1 MSKPTTQVKVPSL
14 RNALTLIGGVILAA
28 SASAATTQV
37 SANSNYFNG
46 WQFNTSTSPGTGC
59 GTEDTPAT
67 TVFAGTLG
75 SGTFQ
80 LTADASPTP
89 EQWQN
94 CPVWTFG
101 GGMPAG
107 IGAPPS
113 VSAVNIRRGNT
124 QYTFPQALPVGT
136 TFFVQDLDSQ
146 ESVNV
151 SFLSC
156 SGQAIDASSF
166 DLLRVSN
173 PSATT
178 PIVTPGA
185 SWAATRASLNASSPN
200 EVFGI
205 TIRDSNVCSIR
216 LVSTANSNSGGEL
229 FFFGLPAA
237 TVTAVDDTG
246 TTTPTAPVTVDLRV
260 NDSTNQ
266 PGYVSLNTPTITTQP
281 TNGTV
286 SIDGSGNAVYTPNA
300 NFTGT
305 DTFKYQVCTQTAV
318 PQCAQATATITVNAL
333 PPAPPVINDAS
344 YTTPV
349 NTPVNGTAGT
359 GGQVPPSSTFQ
370 VVTPPAHG
378 QLTIDP
384 TTGAFTYTPSANYT
398 GTDTA
403 TVRVCL
409 PAPNSTVCDDAV
421 LTFNVQGSGG
431 GSSAT
436 PVPALGEWTL
446 IGLTTLVAM
455 LGFGRL
461 RRRQR

>member
-1 MSKPTTQVKVPSL
+1 MYKQIIQVKIPNL
-14 RNALTLIGGVILAA
+14 RNALALMSGVILAA

-59 GTEDTPAT
+59 ISENTSAT

-80 LTADASPTP
+80 LAADASPTP

-94 CPVWTFG
+94 CPIWTFG
-101 GGMPAG
+101 QGMPAG

-136 TFFVQDLDSQ
+136 TFFVQDLDAQ

-156 SGQAIDASSF
+156 SGQAIDASGF

-178 PIVTPGA
+178 PSVTPGA
-185 SWAATRASLNASSPN
+185 SWSATRASLNASSPN
-200 EVFGI
+200 ELFGI
-205 TIRDSNVCSIR
+205 TIRDSSVCSVR

-246 TTTPTAPVTVDLRV
+246 TTTPAAPITVDLRA
-260 NDSTNQ
+260 NDFTNQ

-318 PQCAQATATITVNAL
+318 PQCAQATVAIAVNAV

-344 YTTPV
+344 HTTPV
-349 NTPVNGTAGT
+349 NTPVNANAGS
-359 GGQVPPSSTFQ
+359 GGQVPPGSAFQ
-370 VVTPPAHG
+370 TAIPPAHG

-384 TTGAFTYTPSANYT
+384 TTGAFTYTPSANYA

-421 LTFNVQGSGG
+421 LTFNVQGGGG
-431 GSSAT
+431 GSSPT
-436 PVPALGEWTL
+436 SVPTLGGWTL

-455 LGFGRL
+455 LGFGQL
-461 RRRQR
+461 RRLQR